1 MRDEGLSYKET
12 RLRFEIVGED
22 RVKNWER
29 AYLEE
34 GAEGLAVER
43 RGRKRSGCPRKLPQS
58 TEEDLIAENQRL
70 RAEVAYLKNLQALV
84 LERERRQQ
92 KKRW

>member
-12 RLRFEIVGED
+12 RLRFEIAGED

-43 RGRKRSGCPRKLPQS
+43 RGRKRS
-58 TEEDLIAENQRL
+58 
-70 RAEVAYLKNLQALV
+70 
-84 LERERRQQ
+84 
-92 KKRW
+92 